1 MNFRVCPLLLAL
13 TTTLAC
19 AVQAQDWRPSMA
31 FGQVGAGTSDSQVG
45 AASVGVLWPWAWR
58 GNAAGGEFTALT
70 ELYGSYWRARQFGGG
85 RQGFAQLGLVP
96 LLRYRLDEGR
106 SPWFV
111 EGGIGVSVTNH
122 RYVTPDKTFSTNWN
136 FGDNLAVGRSLGAD
150 RKSELSLRWQHI
162 SNAGIRKPN
171 PGEDFVFV
179 RYAASF

>member
-1 MNFRVCPLLLAL
+1 MTSRLRPLLFAL
-13 TTTLAC
+13 TTALAC
-19 AVQAQDWRPSMA
+19 TAQAQDWRPSMV
-31 FGQVGAGTSDSQVG
+31 FGQAGGGASDSNVA
-45 AASVGVLWPWAWR
+45 AASVGALWPWAWR
-58 GNAAGGEFTALT
+58 ASALGGEFGALT
-70 ELYGSYWRARQFGGG
+70 ELYGSYWHARDFGGG
-85 RQGFAQLGLVP
+85 HKGLVQLGLVP

-111 EGGIGVSVTNH
+111 EGGIGISVTSR
-122 RYVTPDKTFSTNWN
+122 RYVTPDKAFSTNWN
-136 FGDNLAVGRSLGAD
+136 FSDNLAVGRSLGPD